1 MNRSDKILLYGSLT
15 SIIYIIICLYIHRDR
30 FINIKELES
39 RSDTTI
45 VEDVNISYTPSPDIN
60 NVENYIKMDKCID
73 IDYVREMISDIL
85 SRNRISFYSGSSR
98 MTEESKESLNDI
110 IKYINSLT
118 GDKEIIISGYTDASG
133 SRAKNRELSLMRAK
147 AVERYLR
154 LNGLI
159 KPYKIETIGY
169 GEDNLI
175 DDKNPYSPINRRVD
189 IDIRR

>member
-1 MNRSDKILLYGSLT
+1 MGIKCNRT
-15 SIIYIIICLYIHRDR
+15 
-30 FINIKELES
+30 
-39 RSDTTI
+39 
-45 VEDVNISYTPSPDIN
+45 
-60 NVENYIKMDKCID
+60 
-73 IDYVREMISDIL
+73 IDYVRKMISDIL

-159 KPYKIETIGY
+159 KPYKIETMGY
-169 GEDNLI
+169 GEDYLI
-175 DDKNPYSPINRRVD
+175 DDKNPYSPIIEGW
-189 IDIRR
+189 IDLREIVCRDSSEMVFCLVYWLF